1 MHGMSRAGVAC
12 DKETHFYRV
21 HKLPAHRKHTRRTTT
36 MPTRALSYTIHGH
49 KCANVVSTCTHAQTS
64 YGMPRM
70 TSKPRGTL
78 CAATSVRTRYI
89 LPATGR
95 KESAYEPTHGHVNG
109 RAHTG
114 RQEVCTVRYIW
125 RARQASRSWRTADA
139 RGVCWRRH
147 RAGRG
152 GRVVQRV
159 ATRTAAEGAEYRP
172 KAQCAKGGGEAR
184 LTVKSAHLVRQPP
197 RVGYAR
203 GGKRSAYTI
212 L

>member
-1 MHGMSRAGVAC
+1 MCACRNVAGKCTWRYVSSMHGMSRAGVAC

-21 HKLPAHRKHTRRTTT
+21 HKLPAHRKHTQRTTT
-36 MPTRALSYTIHGH
+36 MPTRALSYTNTVT
-49 KCANVVSTCTHAQTS
+49 NVVSTCTHAQTS

-70 TSKPRGTL
+70 TSKPRSTL

-159 ATRTAAEGAEYRP
+159 ATRRP
-172 KAQCAKGGGEAR
+172 QREQNTGR
-184 LTVKSAHLVRQPP
+184 
-197 RVGYAR
+197 
-203 GGKRSAYTI
+203 KRSVQRGVGRRD
-212 L
+212 